1 VLAGRHRLPGGVGCD
16 GHASLSPGQLRGLP
30 GRAKRVLTHLDDY
43 ATPVGTIAVSVGDVA
58 APWYHELV
66 ARGEPIATSRR

>member
-1 VLAGRHRLPGGVGCD
+1 MPAGRTAAP

-58 APWYHELV
+58 APWYRELV